1 MNAITRLPPLPA
13 LALVLVATA
22 CGGDSTSPA
31 PDDTGADTTTAAP
44 CGTYLDEPVA
54 ASSVVHV
61 STACAGDAPDG
72 SVEAPFATITEGLAA
87 VEAGGAV
94 LVDAGSNAESVTLDQ
109 DVSLL
114 GDDVTL
120 APAEGVVGIYAGEVT
135 AAVRGFRVE
144 QADIAGAQ
152 VVGGSVTF
160 EDCTFTGARVD
171 ANGLLGYGVVAMLG
185 AHVGL
190 LDSVVES
197 SEGVGVVVVDA
208 TATMQGTT
216 IRDNLGGGVRLE
228 ATTEAV
234 HIADC
239 ELTGNSGYGLGLFS
253 AYAIV
258 VQNLIA
264 QTGSLDGALG
274 DGALGDGVIATEL
287 LTVDGAPLGASEL
300 DLSDGNEIR
309 DNARVGVLLA
319 GEVYGIVV
327 QNLVAG
333 NARAGLWL
341 QDGAGLAGAL
351 SLEDN
356 EVTGNAAVGIGLTT
370 GAVAAL
376 TGNLV
381 QGTTAA
387 TVPDTTEGSVTVGDG
402 IVIYDGAT
410 ATITGNTTSDNARAG
425 LLLDAAD
432 HGALAISGNT
442 VTGNEAYGIVVQNLD
457 VIPDTSDNTLADNAE
472 ADLYAPH
479 DPADTLP
486 TAKAALGTAD

>member
-1 MNAITRLPPLPA
+1 MNATTRLPLLVASAMA
-13 LALVLVATA
+13 LAAAA
-22 CGGDSTSPA
+22 CGAGSTSPP
-31 PDDTGADTTTAAP
+31 PDDTGAGTTAAAP
-44 CGTYLDEPVA
+44 CGTYLADPVG

-61 STACAGDAPDG
+61 STACATGAPDG
-72 SVEAPFATITEGLAA
+72 SAEAPFATISEGLAA

-94 LVDAGSNAESVTLDQ
+94 LIDAGTYAESLVVDR

-114 GDDVTL
+114 GVDVTL
-120 APAEGVVGIYAGEVT
+120 IADEGVVGIYAGEVT
-135 AAVRGFRVE
+135 ATVRGFRVE

-160 EDCTFTGARVD
+160 EACTFAGSQLGAG
-171 ANGLLGYGVVAMLG
+171 GLFGYGVVAMLD
-185 AHVGL
+185 AHLGL
-190 LDSVVES
+190 LDCVVEG

-234 HIADC
+234 QIAGC

-264 QTGSLDGALG
+264 QTGPLDGG
-274 DGALGDGVIATEL
+274 LGDGVIATEL
-287 LTVDGAPLGASEL
+287 VAADGASLGASEL

-327 QNLVAG
+327 QNLVAD

-351 SLEDN
+351 AVTDN
-356 EVTGNAAVGIGLTT
+356 DVTDNAAVGIGLTT
-370 GAVAAL
+370 GAVAAI

-387 TVPDTTEGSVTVGDG
+387 TVPDATQGSVTVGDG
-402 IVIYDGAT
+402 IVIYDSAA
-410 ATITGNTTSDNARAG
+410 ATITGNTTSGNARAG

-432 HGALAISGNT
+432 DGALAISANI

-457 VIPDTSDNTLADNAE
+457 VIPDTADNTLADNAE
-472 ADLYAPH
+472 ADLFAPH